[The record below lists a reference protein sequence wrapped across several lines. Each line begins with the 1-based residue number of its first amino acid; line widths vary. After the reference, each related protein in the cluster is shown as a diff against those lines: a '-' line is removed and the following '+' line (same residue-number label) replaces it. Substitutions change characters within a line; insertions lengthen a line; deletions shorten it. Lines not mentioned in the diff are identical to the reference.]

1 VVNEEVA
8 LRICSLLCSGTEI
21 VYELGLGDDL
31 VAVTDRCDYP
41 TEAKGKPVASR
52 DVISS
57 DLPSDEIDHIV
68 REAIRAGRSTHI
80 LDEEV
85 LRAARPDL
93 VLTQDLC
100 DVCDVGSNE
109 VAQVFRDFV
118 PRPRFLVL
126 GPRTL
131 GGVLRS
137 MIEVGEAAGAHSA
150 ARQTVA
156 KLEARLRAVGSRTM
170 LASHRPRVACLEW
183 LDPLIAPG
191 HWAPEMIWLAG
202 GALTAGLHGAHGVRV
217 EWPEIAASAPEVL
230 ILHPCGF
237 SIERTLEE
245 IDTVANA
252 PEWASLPAVQ
262 SGEVYVMDPNYLS
275 RPGPRL
281 VRAVEILGRILQPE
295 LVDGDIPEGVVR
307 KLDPASSTQ
316 VPWRDRFSEFAS
328 VGAPTLRSGA
338 RASTV
343 KGAER

>member
-1 VVNEEVA
+1 M
-8 LRICSLLCSGTEI
+8 RICSLLCSGTEI

-41 TEAKGKPVASR
+41 ADARSKPVASR

-57 DLPSDEIDHIV
+57 DLPSDEIDRIV
-68 REAIRAGRSTHI
+68 REAIRLRRSTHF
-80 LDEEV
+80 LDEKV

-109 VAQVFRDFV
+109 VAQVFRDCV

-137 MIEVGEAAGAHSA
+137 MVEVGEAAGAHSA
-150 ARQTVA
+150 AREAVA
-156 KLEARLRAVGSRTM
+156 KLEARLRAVGSKTM
-170 LASHRPRVACLEW
+170 LVSHRPRVACLEW

-202 GALTAGLHGAHGVRV
+202 GAVTAGLHGAHGVQV
-217 EWPEIAASAPEVL
+217 EWPQIVASAPEVL

-245 IDTVANA
+245 IDAVANA
-252 PEWASLPAVQ
+252 SEWSLLPAVQ
-262 SGEVYVMDPNYLS
+262 SGEVYIVDPSYLS

-281 VRAVEILGRILQPE
+281 VRAVEILAHILHPE
-295 LVDGDIPEGVVR
+295 LVDSEIPEGVVR
-307 KLDPASSTQ
+307 KLDPASSTDL
-316 VPWRDRFSEFAS
+316 PWRDRFHEFAS
-328 VGAPTLRSGA
+328 IAVDAPHR
-338 RASTV
+338 
-343 KGAER
+343 